1 MATEYLDLHLSL
13 DGHVDTWCEAKISYE
28 YEPGADDTR
37 DEPGWPA
44 EATGVSIEF
53 RHPAPKGKPEF
64 AWAANP
70 FLEQLLD
77 LESLRNWLVEA
88 YEGAAEEY
96 ASDRGDHLYEMAE
109 ERRYMSAA
117 E

>member
-13 DGHVDTWCEAKISYE
+13 DGYTDSWCEAQITYE
-28 YEPGADDTR
+28 YEPGADDSR
-37 DEPGWPA
+37 DEPGWAA
-44 EATGVSIEF
+44 EATNVVIEF

-64 AWAANP
+64 AWGANP
-70 FLEQLLD
+70 LLEQLLD
-77 LESLRNWLVEA
+77 NENLRDWLVKA

-96 ASDRGDHLYEMAE
+96 ASDQGGHLYEMAA